1 MGICSMTHPHA
12 NAKATLKNEP
22 KIYNGPVKLTGLRRF
37 VLREL
42 NTFDASQKSY
52 PNSNESANYNIL
64 ETKRAAVSRKVIEDR
79 LEEVMSSSDCPKK
92 SDLTKFYETIKDFK
106 KKLLMHEEISLM
118 TVKESERAT
127 LEGLEMNQTLR
138 DMLIDYFGKLRENI
152 L

>member
-1 MGICSMTHPHA
+1 MGICSMTHLHT
-12 NAKATLKNEP
+12 NAKATLKKEP

-42 NTFDASQKSY
+42 NTFDASQKAD
-52 PNSNESANYNIL
+52 PNSNESSDYNIL
-64 ETKRAAVSRKVIEDR
+64 ETKRAVSRKVIEDR

-106 KKLLMHEEISLM
+106 KKLLMHEEISLT